1 MRYFTSGEVSQ
12 TLGISVRTLR
22 YYDQIGLV
30 TPAKKEETGRR
41 LYSSRELVVLEK
53 ILLLKSLSMS
63 LEDIQKIIN
72 ELTIEEILTLHK
84 EKLENKIQDLQYSLQ
99 QTHSLSNT
107 LKLEGDLD
115 WNQLLPLVRENNKRA
130 GTNRWENHFN
140 EDEQKILQEDLPKM
154 EDPSTKKWINIIKRS
169 QFCIERELT
178 PDSEE
183 ALTLAEDCLLLSED
197 FFNGDE
203 QLQQKFWEAR
213 KSEETSKEMGLY
225 PIPSDVLDFLE
236 KATLCYEKN

>member
-1 MRYFTSGEVSQ
+1 MSYFTSGEVSQ
-12 TLGISVRTLR
+12 TLGLSVRTLR

-30 TPAKKEETGRR
+30 TPAKKEENGRR

-99 QTHSLSNT
+99 QTHSLSNI

-130 GTNRWENHFN
+130 GTNRWENYFN

-154 EDPSTKKWINIIKRS
+154 EDPSAKKWINIIKRS
-169 QFCIERELT
+169 QFCIQRGT
-178 PDSEE
+178 RPDSEE
-183 ALTLAEDCLLLSED
+183 AHTLAEDCLLLSED
-197 FFNGDE
+197 FFKGDK
-203 QLQQKFWEAR
+203 QLQQRFWEAR

-236 KATLCYEKN
+236 KAILCYEKN